1 MTLPQRVAHWT
12 IVTVLGT
19 GFLAALYMTFVVFR
33 PEAHGGPM
41 LDAARDVP
49 LDFFVRRRAYALEAW
64 MTFGFLALYLALTS
78 LRPSASGSNAAD

>member
-12 IVTVLGT
+12 ILFVLGT

-41 LDAARDVP
+41 FEAAKTVP
-49 LDFFVRRRAYALEAW
+49 LDFFVRRRVYALEAW
-64 MTFGFLALYLALTS
+64 MTFGFLAVYLALTS
-78 LRPSASGSNAAD
+78 LRPRRSDSNPED